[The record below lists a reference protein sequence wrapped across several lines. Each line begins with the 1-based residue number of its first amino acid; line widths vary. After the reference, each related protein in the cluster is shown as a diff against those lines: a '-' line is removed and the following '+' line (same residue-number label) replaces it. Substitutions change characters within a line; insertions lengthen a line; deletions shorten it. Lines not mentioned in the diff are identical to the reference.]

1 MRKYGV
7 SASRI
12 GDVTSTD
19 AISVIRSTEI
29 LAGLPTSFLA
39 NAPIIHRKSR
49 LPKPHKH
56 EAEPDLPSDLEN
68 VLLHLLASP
77 TIASK
82 RWVFR
87 QYDHEVG
94 IRTIAKPGNADA
106 AVMKLPNGK
115 FAAIKVDGNARICDL
130 DPYVGGASVLAECC
144 RNVVAVGAEPVA
156 WLDHCQFGDPNNEEI
171 FWAFSQ
177 AVKGMA
183 DFAKTMPLPCVGG
196 KVSFYNQDEE
206 TGKAIKS
213 SPVVT
218 VLGLIERPEHVTKMS
233 FKQDGEAIVAVGK
246 TKRELGGSEYYHIL
260 KLDGVRPPI
269 LDFEIERRT
278 HTAVLDCIRNGLITA
293 CHDCSQ
299 GGFAVAL
306 AEMTLSANRGASA
319 DLRELPRDE
328 MRDDELLFS
337 ESNSRFILAA
347 NDPEQVL
354 VSMSKH
360 GIPAAAIGKVG
371 GNSMKLTLP
380 HGSLESGLDKMRAA
394 YDDSLQR
401 ILEPWQK

>member
-1 MRKYGV
+1 
-7 SASRI
+7 
-12 GDVTSTD
+12 
-19 AISVIRSTEI
+19 
-29 LAGLPTSFLA
+29 
-39 NAPIIHRKSR
+39 
-49 LPKPHKH
+49 
-56 EAEPDLPSDLEN
+56 
-68 VLLHLLASP
+68 
-77 TIASK
+77 
-82 RWVFR
+82 
-87 QYDHEVG
+87 
-94 IRTIAKPGNADA
+94 
-106 AVMKLPNGK
+106 
-115 FAAIKVDGNARICDL
+115 
-130 DPYVGGASVLAECC
+130 
-144 RNVVAVGAEPVA
+144 
-156 WLDHCQFGDPNNEEI
+156 LDHCQFGDPNNEEI
-171 FWAFSQ
+171 FWSFSQ